1 MSEISNRLNKLE
13 LENTEL
19 KNLTKKLQA
28 RISVLELGVS
38 DFYKLRLL
46 FCFKLLN
53 LIRENQSMELLIV
66 WIT

>member
-1 MSEISNRLNKLE
+1 VSEISNRLNKLE

-38 DFYKLRLL
+38 DFNTLRLL

-53 LIRENQSMELLIV
+53 FIRENQSMELLIV